1 MNKNDFVS
9 LTGKSMSEDLIFA
22 LTNPQYYKILFMKIA
37 NCKLRT
43 SGEHVVY
50 INCFLFIFL
59 TFRTIFVHNMFSSCC
74 ELLEKIYLYLPNKEF
89 YRMTFNNLFFRSNN
103 QSWYYE
109 SSLFHK
115 NNFIDCHAI
124 LIFFVIFSKE
134 FILSE

>member
-50 INCFLFIFL
+50 INCFFFIVL
-59 TFRTIFVHNMFSSCC
+59 TFRTIFVHNLFS
-74 ELLEKIYLYLPNKEF
+74 
-89 YRMTFNNLFFRSNN
+89 
-103 QSWYYE
+103 
-109 SSLFHK
+109 
-115 NNFIDCHAI
+115 
-124 LIFFVIFSKE
+124 
-134 FILSE
+134 